1 MARLRVESAAGLQRC
16 AGRLGNQPRISQAL
30 EVPDDSSPGQLEDDL
45 IELLDA
51 QAAESGR
58 SRSEVLA
65 AAIRRGLGGGRL
77 AETLAA
83 YRTGEEISEDDAMT
97 LAKSD

>member
-1 MARLRVESAAGLQRC
+1 MTILQV
-16 AGRLGNQPRISQAL
+16 N
-30 EVPDDSSPGQLEDDL
+30 VDDDL

-58 SRSEVLA
+58 PRSEVLA

-77 AETLAA
+77 AETLES
-83 YRTGEEISEDDAMT
+83 YRTGEEISEDDAMA
-97 LAKSD
+97 LAKAELAATRAERTTA

>member
-1 MARLRVESAAGLQRC
+1 MTVLPV
-16 AGRLGNQPRISQAL
+16 N
-30 EVPDDSSPGQLEDDL
+30 VEDDL
-45 IELLDA
+45 IELVDA
-51 QAAESGR
+51 LAAESGR

-83 YRTGEEISEDDAMT
+83 YRTGEKISEDGAMA
-97 LAKSD
+97 LAKAELAAVRAERSSG

>member
-1 MARLRVESAAGLQRC
+1 MTELRFNV
-16 AGRLGNQPRISQAL
+16 
-30 EVPDDSSPGQLEDDL
+30 DDDL

-51 QAAESGR
+51 QVAESGR

-83 YRTGEEISEDDAMT
+83 YRTGEDISEDDAMT
-97 LAKSD
+97 LAKAELAAARAERVTA

>member
-1 MARLRVESAAGLQRC
+1 MTVLPVT
-16 AGRLGNQPRISQAL
+16 
-30 EVPDDSSPGQLEDDL
+30 VDDDL

-65 AAIRRGLGGGRL
+65 SAIRRGLGGGRL
-77 AETLAA
+77 AETLAS
-83 YRTGEEISEDDAMT
+83 YRTGGDISEENAMA
-97 LAKSD
+97 LAKAELAAARAERANA

>member
-1 MARLRVESAAGLQRC
+1 MTVLPVS
-16 AGRLGNQPRISQAL
+16 
-30 EVPDDSSPGQLEDDL
+30 VEDDL

-65 AAIRRGLGGGRL
+65 AAIRRGPGGGRL

-83 YRTGEEISEDDAMT
+83 YRTGEELSEDDAMV
-97 LAKSD
+97 LAKAELAAVRAERTSA

>member
-1 MARLRVESAAGLQRC
+1 MTVLPV
-16 AGRLGNQPRISQAL
+16 N
-30 EVPDDSSPGQLEDDL
+30 VDDDL

-77 AETLAA
+77 AVTLAS
-83 YRTGEEISEDDAMT
+83 YRTGAEISEDDAMALGQAELEAARAERPT
-97 LAKSD
+97 A

>member
-1 MARLRVESAAGLQRC
+1 MTVLPV
-16 AGRLGNQPRISQAL
+16 NI
-30 EVPDDSSPGQLEDDL
+30 DDDL
-45 IELLDA
+45 LRLLDA

-58 SRSEVLA
+58 PRAELLA

-83 YRTGEEISEDDAMT
+83 HRTGAEISEDDAMD
-97 LAKSD
+97 LARSELAATRAERRTR

>member
-1 MARLRVESAAGLQRC
+1 MTELRV
-16 AGRLGNQPRISQAL
+16 N
-30 EVPDDSSPGQLEDDL
+30 VDDDL
-45 IELLDA
+45 TELLDA

-77 AETLAA
+77 AETLAV
-83 YRTGEEISEDDAMT
+83 YRTGTDMSEDDAMA
-97 LAKSD
+97 LAQAELAAVRAERPTA

>member
-1 MARLRVESAAGLQRC
+1 MTVLPVNL
-16 AGRLGNQPRISQAL
+16 
-30 EVPDDSSPGQLEDDL
+30 DDDL
-45 IELLDA
+45 IGLLDA
-51 QAAESGR
+51 RAAESGQ

-83 YRTGEEISEDDAMT
+83 YRTSEEISEDDAMA
-97 LAKSD
+97 LARAELASARAERPNA

>member
-1 MARLRVESAAGLQRC
+1 MTVLPV
-16 AGRLGNQPRISQAL
+16 N
-30 EVPDDSSPGQLEDDL
+30 VDDDL

-51 QAAESGR
+51 QAAETGR
-58 SRSEVLA
+58 SRSEVLV

-83 YRTGEEISEDDAMT
+83 YRTDEEISEDDAMA
-97 LAKSD
+97 LAKTEIRPLNGRAPRPLPGGGSSGTGRMP

>member
-1 MARLRVESAAGLQRC
+1 MTVLPV
-16 AGRLGNQPRISQAL
+16 N
-30 EVPDDSSPGQLEDDL
+30 VDDDL
-45 IELLDA
+45 MELLDA
-51 QAAESGR
+51 RAAKSGK

-83 YRTGEEISEDDAMT
+83 YRTGEKISEDEAMAVAKAE
-97 LAKSD
+97 LAAARTEQPTT

>member
-1 MARLRVESAAGLQRC
+1 MAELRVD
-16 AGRLGNQPRISQAL
+16 
-30 EVPDDSSPGQLEDDL
+30 VDDDL
-45 IELLDA
+45 TELLDA

-83 YRTGEEISEDDAMT
+83 YRIAPEMSEDAAMA
-97 LAKSD
+97 LAKAELAAARAKRPTA

>member
-1 MARLRVESAAGLQRC
+1 MTVLPVNL
-16 AGRLGNQPRISQAL
+16 
-30 EVPDDSSPGQLEDDL
+30 DDDL

-51 QAAESGR
+51 QATESGR
-58 SRSEVLA
+58 SRTDVLA

-83 YRTGEEISEDDAMT
+83 YRTGAETAEDDAMAVAKAE
-97 LAKSD
+97 LAAARAERTTA